1 MNNSK
6 SWADN
11 IWVVRCKVL
20 FLSAVMAAFGNWIYT
35 MKTSPD
41 KVCTPVQAIPGLII
55 MTIIIFM
62 GYFFKA
68 LFEKIPKWPKTLPVA
83 MYMTIINTFIAMDG
97 SPFQDVI
104 VKNISPIN
112 LMALCTPILAY
123 AGISIGKDLDE
134 FRKQGIKIVI
144 TALLTFIGTF
154 IGSAIIAQ
162 VVLNATGGLSGL

>member
-35 MKTSPD
+35 GKTTD
-41 KVCTPVQAIPGLII
+41 HAVTPVEAIPGLII

-62 GYFFKA
+62 GYGFKA
-68 LFEKIPKWPKTLPVA
+68 LMEKIPKWPKTLPVA
-83 MYMTIINTFIAMDG
+83 MYMTIINTFIAMNG
-97 SPFQDVI
+97 SPLQGPI
-104 VKNISPIN
+104 VKYISPIN

-134 FRKQGIKIVI
+134 FRKQGVKIVI
-144 TALLTFIGTF
+144 VSLLTFIGTF

-162 VVLNATGGLSGL
+162 VVLAMTGGLSGL